1 MQRFS
6 AKYPSPE
13 AVVLT
18 FNFVL
23 FLPPGVFLAGTPAVT
38 FGVVFGTDPNPG
50 AINAGPPAVDST
62 GTLVLQPVVGGLDGN
77 DYLIT
82 ASCPTTNGYWT
93 PALPAILPVRLYP
106 SKSGA
111 P

>member
-6 AKYPSPE
+6 EKYPSPE

-18 FNFVL
+18 FNYVL
-23 FLPPGVFLAGTPAVT
+23 FLPPGVLLTGTPVVT
-38 FGVVFGTDPNPG
+38 FAMVYGSDMSPQLLS
-50 AINAGPPAVDST
+50 AGPPAIDAT
-62 GTLVLQPVVGGLDGN
+62 GTLVLQPVQGGLDNN

-93 PALPAILPVRLYP
+93 PALPAILPVRAYP
-106 SKSGA
+106 TRYGA